1 MKFSLI
7 DEVIEL
13 EPGQA
18 ILAAKNLT
26 RAEEYLADHF
36 PGFPV
41 MPGVMMLETLVQASA
56 WLMRLSS
63 QFEYS
68 TILLSQAKALR
79 FKSFVSPGDKLIVS
93 STVHKN
99 EGETWTFKASGKVES
114 REVVSARLILK
125 QFNLGEKDEKLKEND
140 ARMIEHFKH
149 AWGELERTMAPAQE
163 E

>member
-1 MKFSLI
+1 MKFSLV
-7 DEVIEL
+7 DEVMEL
-13 EPGQA
+13 EPDKS

-56 WLMRLSS
+56 WLMRISS
-63 QFEYS
+63 QFEFS
-68 TILLSQAKALR
+68 TILLSEAKALR

-93 STVHKN
+93 STVHKSD
-99 EGETWTFKASGKVES
+99 GDIWTFKANGKVES

-125 QFNLGEKDEKLKEND
+125 QFNLGAKDEKLKEND
-140 ARMIEHFKH
+140 KRMIEYFKQ
-149 AWGELERTMAPAQE
+149 AWGELERTMTKGNE
-163 E
+163 

>member
-7 DEVIEL
+7 DEVKEL
-13 EPGQA
+13 VPEKS

-56 WLMRLSS
+56 WLMRISS

-68 TILLSQAKALR
+68 TILLVEAKALR
-79 FKSFVSPGDKLIVS
+79 FKSFVSPGDQLIVS
-93 STVHKN
+93 STVHKTDGN
-99 EGETWTFKASGKVES
+99 IWTFKANGKVDS
-114 REVVSARLILK
+114 REVVSARLILR
-125 QFNLGEKDEKLKEND
+125 QFNLGDKDEQLKAND
-140 ARMIEHFKH
+140 LRMIDSFKQ
-149 AWGELERTMAPAQE
+149 AWGELERTMPQVSQ
-163 E
+163 